1 LSAPGSRLQHYLAGR
16 LLAHA
21 QSVMPPGRAAWA
33 HAMRNELGQFKSGR
47 EALRWAAGCVVAGY
61 YERFRVMKIGTSTVS
76 RAILVLEML
85 LCFAPLTWLCVFVVA
100 NLHRMQGDGLL
111 GEGLLDL
118 SLAALGPIGLIVAF
132 RTIFLDRPSLNRFAA
147 LALCVI
153 ATWTLLAYSLHVLA
167 AAGGSAGD
175 WWREFVL
182 IALLPAVGIAHLSYL
197 GLHQSGNCRNTS

>member
-1 LSAPGSRLQHYLAGR
+1 LPFNAVIETDTTAG
-16 LLAHA
+16 
-21 QSVMPPGRAAWA
+21 VPPG
-33 HAMRNELGQFKSGR
+33 L
-47 EALRWAAGCVVAGY
+47 
-61 YERFRVMKIGTSTVS
+61 
-76 RAILVLEML
+76 
-85 LCFAPLTWLCVFVVA
+85 
-100 NLHRMQGDGLL
+100 DGLL
-111 GEGLLDL
+111 GEGMMDL

-132 RTIFLDRPSLNRFAA
+132 RTIFLDRPSLNRVAA